1 MKRILS
7 LADVKKRNATFA
19 QLIQTLFVTL
29 ILVTVLCGFLV
40 LFILVQQSERE
51 FQEKRLLEADRA
63 VGQIDNRLLA
73 VRDALVRL
81 STDGSIIYTTLISSG
96 ANPTAD
102 YNCAAALSERLSD
115 CAFIRDIYLYACGAG
130 TVCSAK
136 SGTVELALS
145 GAQKILERSAAQPM
159 PYHKGE
165 LTWISIE
172 QAEGKVYLLCGFLY
186 SLDRPAGI
194 LAAELLPAAFSCSS
208 AGLAEGY
215 YCELLFPG
223 EERFFRSGSED
234 PDGLTAVSRQSGQFD
249 YRLDYYTETPTILAT
264 VTRAMKFILPLW
276 LLLAA
281 FDMLLAFDMAHVLY
295 APMRKLV
302 HTIQEKWSLPRESLD
317 SGDAYQFVA
326 RALESSRDREQALS
340 AAMRACLP
348 HILESVCQRLMEG
361 RDVDADKLQDA
372 LALDGPNSA
381 LRERGSLIVFA
392 FLHPDGQP
400 LGAIESELILLLLQE
415 GVERLREGEDR
426 LPLLLPRPDRF
437 ALLGAWEAGPG
448 ENPEAA
454 QALLEEIAEK
464 NSLRLECSGVFP
476 LPRLQD
482 LRMVFQEASRQLER
496 QIYYLRPDG
505 GRSVSEAEEGEEL
518 ISGAVETVVRTY
530 CGHVDASEAAE
541 AVGAVEQGL
550 DELFSAGLAP
560 AGLRRNLAALR
571 NELMAFLITRDVD
584 VRPLRQIPLPE
595 ASSPEEC
602 RAFLD
607 GLRTVT
613 EPLASRK
620 VHAAVVRM
628 QELVQEYYTDS
639 TLSLGW
645 VADRLNMNQSYLS
658 ALFTREWGEGFLDY
672 LNNYRVEKAKDM
684 LECTET
690 LVKEV
695 GFKVGFSSAQSFNR
709 VFKRCTGMTPGQY
722 QRSCGKGG

>member
-249 YRLDYYTETPTILAT
+249 YRLDYYTETPTVLAT
-264 VTRAMKFILPLW
+264 VTQAMKFILPLW

-326 RALESSRDREQALS
+326 RALENSRDREQALS

-392 FLHPDGQP
+392 FLHPDGKP

-464 NSLRLECSGVFP
+464 NSLRLGIPDVRMLQSGFQNLTDAVIVVNGGS
-476 LPRLQD
+476 LSLSLQSGSINACEPD
-482 LRMVFQEASRQLER
+482 LTEVMQQGSSQFTPYCLELNHTYSA
-496 QIYYLRPDG
+496 ISLLMAESAWDALT
-505 GRSVSEAEEGEEL
+505 AEEQ
-518 ISGAVETVVRTY
+518 VVLQSCVSHILDY
-530 CGHVDASEAAE
+530 AAE
-541 AVGAVEQGL
+541 
-550 DELFSAGLAP
+550 
-560 AGLRRNLAALR
+560 
-571 NELMAFLITRDVD
+571 
-584 VRPLRQIPLPE
+584 
-595 ASSPEEC
+595 
-602 RAFLD
+602 
-607 GLRTVT
+607 
-613 EPLASRK
+613 
-620 VHAAVVRM
+620 
-628 QELVQEYYTDS
+628 
-639 TLSLGW
+639 
-645 VADRLNMNQSYLS
+645 
-658 ALFTREWGEGFLDY
+658 
-672 LNNYRVEKAKDM
+672 
-684 LECTET
+684 
-690 LVKEV
+690 
-695 GFKVGFSSAQSFNR
+695 
-709 VFKRCTGMTPGQY
+709 QY
-722 QRSCGKGG
+722 QRFLPLWKNKMSVYSHVEFYHLPAAQQSEVERRMREQSLAYVEEFLGAAQ